1 MHVLRKFFIKTCM
14 KRCSKHRIPN
24 QQFTPEIMYI
34 FKPAE
39 GKKKIKTQRGIYELN
54 LFYIYQS
61 A

>member
-1 MHVLRKFFIKTCM
+1 
-14 KRCSKHRIPN
+14 
-24 QQFTPEIMYI
+24 MYI